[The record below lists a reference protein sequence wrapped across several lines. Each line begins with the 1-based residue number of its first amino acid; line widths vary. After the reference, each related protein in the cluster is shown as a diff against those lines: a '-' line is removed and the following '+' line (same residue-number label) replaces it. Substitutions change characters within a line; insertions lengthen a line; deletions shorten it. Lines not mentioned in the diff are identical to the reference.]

1 MVANETL
8 YTDRGRAE
16 SFGSVAAAYDRF
28 RPTYPDGLI
37 SDLVELA
44 PDRVLDVACG
54 TGKVAVPLVAC
65 GLAVLG
71 VEADPKMAA
80 IARTHGLIVEDGKFE
95 DWDDAGRTFDL
106 ITCGQGWHWIDTGVG
121 DEKAARLLNPGG
133 RLALFWNRDT
143 FDDDVRAELDRV
155 YAEHAPDLAGADRGH
170 TDEPFAAHL
179 REIGKF
185 ASVDTTVYRWSATVE
200 VDDLVGRTGTYSDH
214 IRLPADRR
222 EALLEAIRDVVDKR
236 GGSVTVHYK
245 TYAIFAETPE

>member
-1 MVANETL
+1 VAANETL

-28 RPTYPDGLI
+28 RPSYPDALI
-37 SDLVELA
+37 SDLVELG

-80 IARTHGLIVEDGKFE
+80 IARTHGLIVEQGKFE
-95 DWDDAGRTFDL
+95 EWDDAGRTFDL
-106 ITCGQGWHWIDTGVG
+106 ITCGQGWHWIDTSIG

-133 RLALFWNRDT
+133 TLALFWNRDL
-143 FDDDVRAELDRV
+143 FDDEVRAELDRV
-155 YAEHAPDLAGADRGH
+155 YEEHAPELAGSDRGH
-170 TDEPFAAHL
+170 KDAPFVEHL

-185 ASVDTTVYRWSATVE
+185 ASVDTTVYRWSTTVE
-200 VDDLVGRTGTYSDH
+200 ADDLIGRTGTYSDH
-214 IRLPADRR
+214 IRLAPERR
-222 EALLEAIRDVVDKR
+222 DALLDAIRAVIDKR

-245 TYAIFAETPE
+245 TYTILARTPE

>member
-1 MVANETL
+1 MAAHQPQ
-8 YTDRGRAE
+8 YTDRARAE

-28 RPTYPDGLI
+28 RPSYPDALI

-54 TGKVAVPLVAC
+54 TGKAAVSLVAC

-80 IARTHGLIVEDGKFE
+80 IARTHGLIVEEAKFE

-106 ITCGQGWHWIDTGVG
+106 ITCGQGWHWIDTSVG
-121 DEKAARLLNPGG
+121 DEKAARLLKPGG
-133 RLALFWNRDT
+133 TLALFWNRDT

-155 YAEHAPDLAGADRGH
+155 YDEHAPELAGADRGH
-170 TDEPFAAHL
+170 SDDPFVEHL
-179 REIGKF
+179 RQIGKF
-185 ASVDTTVYRWSATVE
+185 ASVDTEVYRWATTVE
-200 VDDLVGRTGTYSDH
+200 VDDLVGRAGTYSDH
-214 IRLPADRR
+214 IRLPAERR
-222 EALLEAIRDVVDKR
+222 DALLDAIRAVIDQH

-245 TYAIFAETPE
+245 TYTIFARTPE